1 MKNSSL
7 GHQERKVRVVF
18 DGFLAVF
25 GVFGSVVSLRQGLS
39 DKLLAFIMITSQ
51 KIDNKKARE
60 YPGLFYKKIPVNL
73 SPIGELF
80 TGIGLFIYVCFSCG
94 L

>member
-25 GVFGSVVSLRQGLS
+25 GVFGGVVSLRQGLS
-39 DKLLAFIMITSQ
+39 DKLLGE
-51 KIDNKKARE
+51 K
-60 YPGLFYKKIPVNL
+60 
-73 SPIGELF
+73 SPKS
-80 TGIGLFIYVCFSCG
+80 SCEVVG
-94 L
+94 